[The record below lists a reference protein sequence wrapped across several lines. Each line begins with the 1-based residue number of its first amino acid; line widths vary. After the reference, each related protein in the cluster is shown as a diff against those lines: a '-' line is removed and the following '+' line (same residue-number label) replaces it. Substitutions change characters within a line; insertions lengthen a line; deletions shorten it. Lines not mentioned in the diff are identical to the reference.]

1 MAISRDLK
9 ERFFL
14 SNIQR
19 FAEFITDVNDRE
31 EINTVSAHMAE
42 RLLRKGIYGSD
53 LEETL
58 DYDVQL
64 LLESDEEKVV
74 YESYLSLFDVLVAK
88 AS

>member
-1 MAISRDLK
+1 MKISRDLK

-14 SNIQR
+14 SNIQH

-42 RLLRKGIYGSD
+42 RLLRKGIYGN

-58 DYDVQL
+58 DYDVQF

-74 YESYLSLFDVLVAK
+74 YESYLSLFDVSIAK